1 MWDFSIKR
9 SLTLMGQTMPF
20 ILLRCAVYFGITLAY
35 VLMTGVGSS
44 IGWGIGGLGDE
55 SFRLM
60 AAFWGGAIGFG
71 LTAGI
76 MYFLREYIL
85 YILKAAHIAVMVQ
98 LLENQSIPSGKSQ
111 INYASSVVKSRYAQA
126 NVLFIID
133 QLVKGVITA
142 ITGLIQGIGSI
153 IPIPG
158 LQQAMGLVRAFL
170 RVSVGLID
178 EVIIAYAIK
187 TESQNPWKSA
197 QTALVLYAQN
207 ASLMLKNATWLTL
220 FIYGL
225 SLLVFLLFLAPAAA
239 LVYYMPGAWS
249 AGSVVFAL
257 LCAWSIK
264 AAVLEP
270 FAIAC
275 LLQSYFK
282 AIEGQTPDPSWES
295 RLTSVSNKF
304 VKLKDKAVSW
314 TESTSGTDT
323 MPTES
328 QGK

>member
-1 MWDFSIKR
+1 
-9 SLTLMGQTMPF
+9 
-20 ILLRCAVYFGITLAY
+20 
-35 VLMTGVGSS
+35 
-44 IGWGIGGLGDE
+44 
-55 SFRLM
+55 
-60 AAFWGGAIGFG
+60 
-71 LTAGI
+71 
-76 MYFLREYIL
+76 
-85 YILKAAHIAVMVQ
+85 
-98 LLENQSIPSGKSQ
+98 
-111 INYASSVVKSRYAQA
+111 
-126 NVLFIID
+126 
-133 QLVKGVITA
+133 
-142 ITGLIQGIGSI
+142 
-153 IPIPG
+153 
-158 LQQAMGLVRAFL
+158 MGLVRAFL

-187 TESQNPWKSA
+187 TGQNRKSA

-264 AAVLEP
+264 AALLEP

-295 RLTSVSNKF
+295 RLTSVSSKF

-314 TESTSGTDT
+314 VGSTSGTDT